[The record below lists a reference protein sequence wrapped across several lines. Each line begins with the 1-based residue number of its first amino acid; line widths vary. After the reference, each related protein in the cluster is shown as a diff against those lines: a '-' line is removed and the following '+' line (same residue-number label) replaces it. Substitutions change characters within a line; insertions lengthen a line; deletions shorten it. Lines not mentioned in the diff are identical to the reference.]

1 MIGHDQRWTPG
12 IGDPSVV
19 GWVTVACYFL
29 IAFCCLLVRK
39 IEPLDHSTDNNQLI
53 NYRKFWWVLAACLTF
68 LGINKQ
74 LDLQSLFTQIGRDV
88 ALSSGWYEHRKTAQQ
103 IFIMVIGTSAIAGCA
118 WLTYKLRNA
127 CGTIKLALLGFSLLL
142 AFVVIRA
149 ASFHNF
155 DYLLRYQ
162 IAGLKFNWLM
172 EIGTLIIIAI
182 SALSF
187 RKKYI

>member
-1 MIGHDQRWTPG
+1 MGSNRMIGHDQRWTPG
-12 IGDPSVV
+12 IGDPSVM

-74 LDLQSLFTQIGRDV
+74 LDLQS
-88 ALSSGWYEHRKTAQQ
+88 
-103 IFIMVIGTSAIAGCA
+103 IAGCA